1 MSEFSE
7 RYGPW
12 ALIAGGAQ
20 GSGEAY
26 CRHVGAQG
34 LNVVVLDISPDA
46 LKEFV
51 PTLER
56 EYGVECLGVEID
68 LARQDL
74 LAAVTQAVG
83 DREIGLLIYNAGLAD
98 VGPFYKP
105 DTGLEYEQMKIAIN
119 VTGPFVLSYHYA
131 KPMLARKSGGIILMS
146 SGAGLQG
153 APYYAHYSATKAYD
167 IVLAEALY
175 GEFKPYNVDVLACV
189 AGMTLSTAAKGY
201 QHLDTSTFQTTT
213 ELVDE
218 AMAALGVQ
226 CTLIAGEL
234 NRKNREAMKDMPK
247 EQLIEILHYNGLP
260 MNAQFVVDA
269 VNVDLVKGKAA

>member
-20 GSGEAY
+20 GIGEAY
-26 CRHVGAQG
+26 SRHVAAQG

-83 DREIGLLIYNAGLAD
+83 DRDRVADLQRRARGRGSLLQAG
-98 VGPFYKP
+98 
-105 DTGLEYEQMKIAIN
+105 
-119 VTGPFVLSYHYA
+119 H
-131 KPMLARKSGGIILMS
+131 RSGI
-146 SGAGLQG
+146 
-153 APYYAHYSATKAYD
+153 
-167 IVLAEALY
+167 
-175 GEFKPYNVDVLACV
+175 
-189 AGMTLSTAAKGY
+189 
-201 QHLDTSTFQTTT
+201 
-213 ELVDE
+213 
-218 AMAALGVQ
+218 
-226 CTLIAGEL
+226 
-234 NRKNREAMKDMPK
+234 
-247 EQLIEILHYNGLP
+247 
-260 MNAQFVVDA
+260 
-269 VNVDLVKGKAA
+269 